1 MKFLVTYSTDFD
13 TITKVVKKDC
23 IVDALDVVVPD
34 NKQELLRVKNIVVV
48 TMTEDSDE

>member
-13 TITKVVKKDC
+13 TITKVVEKDC
-23 IVDALDVVVPD
+23 IVDALGVVVPD

-48 TMTEDSDE
+48 TMAEDSDE